1 MGEVVGSSQG
11 KHAQRTPCRQT
22 GSVGGGK
29 HLVDRAITA
38 ASDNTVDFGSA
49 SLGNCF
55 SHQTR
60 RVSRFPGDPHLY
72 NVAIIAQRANSR
84 SYTRLTSR
92 LAVQNNPY
100 MCPAS
105 LPLFSIAD
113 QAVFSIF
120 RRHSSPLR

>member
-1 MGEVVGSSQG
+1 MEQMRESFELRRV
-11 KHAQRTPCRQT
+11 
-22 GSVGGGK
+22 
-29 HLVDRAITA
+29 I
-38 ASDNTVDFGSA
+38 VDFGSA
-49 SLGNCF
+49 SLGDCF

-72 NVAIIAQRANSR
+72 NIAIIAQRANSR

-100 MCPAS
+100 MRPAS

-113 QAVFSIF
+113 QAAI
-120 RRHSSPLR
+120 SSVLPKNLLH